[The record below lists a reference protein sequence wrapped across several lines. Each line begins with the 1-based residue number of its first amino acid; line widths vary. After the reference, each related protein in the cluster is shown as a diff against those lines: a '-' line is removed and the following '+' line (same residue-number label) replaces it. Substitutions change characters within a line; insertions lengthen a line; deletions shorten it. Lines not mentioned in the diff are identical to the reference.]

1 MDGVGAVRVLALDC
15 CWGKEGDDQG
25 EGSTGSHPKP
35 PAHCPQALAFPDQ
48 LYDAVFDGAQVTS
61 KTPIR
66 LYGGALLSEYCW
78 ADAWKVMSNCGG
90 TMEGEGNLGGLSFLC
105 AGAPLPLQ
113 LPSLSLLGVCY
124 HLAATGGASPVV
136 WGCSYPS
143 SETKH
148 LLNACC
154 VQCSTRALG

>member
-1 MDGVGAVRVLALDC
+1 MDGVRAVRVLALDC

-25 EGSTGSHPKP
+25 EGSTGSHPKL

-78 ADAWKVMSNCGG
+78 ADAWKMMSNCGG
-90 TMEGEGNLGGLSFLC
+90 TMEGEGNLGGPFFSLC
-105 AGAPLPLQ
+105 WGSASPSAAESVSAGCV
-113 LPSLSLLGVCY
+113 LPSCGHWWNIARGSGLLF
-124 HLAATGGASPVV
+124 TII
-136 WGCSYPS
+136 
-143 SETKH
+143 
-148 LLNACC
+148 
-154 VQCSTRALG
+154 